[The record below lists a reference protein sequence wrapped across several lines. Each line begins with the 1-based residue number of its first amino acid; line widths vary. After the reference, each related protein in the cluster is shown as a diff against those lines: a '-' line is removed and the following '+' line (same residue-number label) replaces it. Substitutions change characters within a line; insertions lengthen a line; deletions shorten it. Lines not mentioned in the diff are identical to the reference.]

1 MTYSKSEEIVVDC
14 TVAPHAAA
22 VGVRQLSWSRPQ
34 LPGQGLE
41 LFMCLLFDFEES
53 YRIQRL
59 LVLIAV
65 EER

>member
-1 MTYSKSEEIVVDC
+1 
-14 TVAPHAAA
+14 
-22 VGVRQLSWSRPQ
+22 
-34 LPGQGLE
+34 
-41 LFMCLLFDFEES
+41 MCLLFDFEES